1 MPLIAVTGS
10 TGRIGSRV
18 ARALS
23 AAGTPVRLVGRDP
36 ARFPTLAGATA
47 AAGAA
52 YADTTAMTSAL
63 RGVHTLFLV
72 SAAESADRVREHRS
86 AIDAAVT
93 AGVQRIVYT
102 SFLGAAADCTFTF
115 GRDHFHTEAAL
126 AASGLRWTAL
136 RDAFYQDVLPSFVVD
151 PGVLRGPAGD
161 GALAAVAVDDVAEV
175 AVTVLLDG
183 TTTHDGQRHD
193 LSGPAALTL
202 DEVAAALTEHS
213 GRTVGY
219 ERETPAQAYAS
230 RAHLGAAPFEVD
242 GWVSTYTAVASGEM
256 APVTGTVE
264 RLTGHPATS
273 LRTTLERYPELLDGL
288 RG

>member
-1 MPLIAVTGS
+1 VAGVVQGGADVAGDEPGRSGEQDSHAADASGPRCGKQGPHAAVVPGTPPIAVTGS

-18 ARALS
+18 VRALS
-23 AAGTPVRLVGRDP
+23 AAV
-36 ARFPTLAGATA
+36 A
-47 AAGAA
+47 
-52 YADTTAMTSAL
+52 
-63 RGVHTLFLV
+63 
-72 SAAESADRVREHRS
+72 
-86 AIDAAVT
+86 
-93 AGVQRIVYT
+93 AGVQRVVYT

-136 RDAFYQDVLPSFVVD
+136 RDAFYQDVLPSFVVE

-161 GALAAVAVDDVAEV
+161 GAVAAVAVDDVAEV
-175 AVTVLLDG
+175 AATVLLDG
-183 TTTHDGQRHD
+183 TTAHDGQRHD

-202 DEVAAALTEHS
+202 EEVAATLTELSGHS
-213 GRTVGY
+213 VRY

-230 RAHLGAAPFEVD
+230 RAHLDATPFEVD

-256 APVTGTVE
+256 APVTDTVQ